1 MKAAVWLL
9 MVVYAGLVCAP
20 AQDSGNGGTTTAIL
34 AREQAWS
41 DAESRNDNRA
51 LDQIFD
57 NALVYIEDGR
67 LATKGDCLA
76 RVRLAGSHPRQI
88 VAAATTVHIFG
99 STAIVV
105 GTYREVAVKDGKV
118 SPTPWR
124 FIDTWVNKQGRWM
137 LVAAGASPL
146 SK

>member
-1 MKAAVWLL
+1 MRTTGWLL
-9 MVVYAGLVCAP
+9 IFVCASLLGAR
-20 AQDSGNGGTTTAIL
+20 AQEGGKGGATTAVL
-34 AREQAWS
+34 AQEQAWS

-51 LDQIFD
+51 LDRIFD
-57 NALVYIEDGR
+57 DALVYIEDGR
-67 LATKGDCLA
+67 LASKGECLA
-76 RVRLAGSHPRQI
+76 RVRLGSSHPRQI

-99 STAIVV
+99 STAIVL
-105 GTYREVAVKDGKV
+105 GTYHEVAVKNGKV
-118 SPTPWR
+118 SPKPWR

>member
-1 MKAAVWLL
+1 MRTTGWLAV
-9 MVVYAGLVCAP
+9 LVCAMLLSAP
-20 AQDSGNGGTTTAIL
+20 AQEGGKGGATTAVL

-51 LDQIFD
+51 LERIFD
-57 NALVYIEDGR
+57 DALVYIEDGR
-67 LATKGDCLA
+67 LATKGECLS
-76 RVRLAGSHPRQI
+76 RVRRADSHPRQI
-88 VAAATTVHIFG
+88 VAGATTARIFN

-105 GTYREVAVKDGKV
+105 GIYREISVKDGKV
-118 SPTPWR
+118 LPSQSR
-124 FIDTWVNKQGRWM
+124 FIDTWVNKKGSWM